1 MDTCG
6 GTRGFQG
13 AWLNWGFPADVI
25 ALAYDKT
32 VTNTRKFSPAYM
44 NKILMSWN
52 EKGLHTLAEIQ
63 EKDRPARP
71 RSAGGTDSRPAES
84 IGSLWDKVNRI

>member
-1 MDTCG
+1 
-6 GTRGFQG
+6 
-13 AWLNWGFPADVI
+13 
-25 ALAYDKT
+25 
-32 VTNTRKFSPAYM
+32 M
-44 NKILMSWN
+44 NKILLSWN

-71 RSAGGTDSRPAES
+71 RSAGGTDPRPAES